1 MNSFSISLFNFFVGN
16 DLFLQPHAQRH
27 AAKPEEDGTSGAVG
41 FEEEV
46 FLV

>member
-1 MNSFSISLFNFFVGN
+1 MAVEFLVGN
-16 DLFLQPHAQRH
+16 VLFLQPHIQWH

>member
-1 MNSFSISLFNFFVGN
+1 MAVEFLVGN
-16 DLFLQPHAQRH
+16 VLFLQSHIQRH
-27 AAKPEEDGTSGAVG
+27 AAKAEEDRGSGAVG